1 MAIVHMDGTIAKAWP
16 LSPLQVE
23 KQSVAIIFA
32 VRAVG
37 TPLAGPLSIAR
48 SQLANPDFGSL
59 GLSAWP
65 GDKAGSSEFKSS
77 AIGQSFEGD

>member
-1 MAIVHMDGTIAKAWP
+1 MGSSHNMMAIVHMDGTVVKAWP

-23 KQSVAIIFA
+23 KQPVASIFA

-48 SQLANPDFGSL
+48 SQLANLDFGSI
-59 GLSAWP
+59 GLSA
-65 GDKAGSSEFKSS
+65 
-77 AIGQSFEGD
+77 